1 MKLEITKIDSAIIN
15 SFGYNYD
22 TKEMIIGFKGNT
34 SYLYKAVNE
43 IVVTE
48 FIDAESKGKYI
59 NSIKNE
65 YEFEKYEEV
74 SGTFGQPSH
83 LI

>member
-1 MKLEITKIDSAIIN
+1 MKLEITNIDSGIIN
-15 SFGYNYD
+15 NFRYNYD
-22 TKEMIIGFKGNT
+22 TKEMIIEFKGNT
-34 SYLYKAVNE
+34 SYLYKMVNE
-43 IVVTE
+43 IIVSE

-59 NSIKNE
+59 NSIENE

-74 SGTFGQPSH
+74 PGTYGQPSH